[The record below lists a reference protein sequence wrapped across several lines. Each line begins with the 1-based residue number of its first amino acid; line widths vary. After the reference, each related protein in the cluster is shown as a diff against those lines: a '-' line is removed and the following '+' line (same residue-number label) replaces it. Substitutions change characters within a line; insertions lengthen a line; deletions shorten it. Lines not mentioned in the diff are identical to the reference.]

1 MAFLHMGEKRVLT
14 QENGGLID
22 RRSAADDIVVCDHFL
37 SLGSGC
43 LTSQELEE
51 KRRRRDC

>member
-1 MAFLHMGEKRVLT
+1 MAFLHMGGKRVLT
-14 QENGGLID
+14 AENGGLID
-22 RRSAADDIVVCDHFL
+22 RRSAANNGVVW
-37 SLGSGC
+37 SWNSGLGSSY